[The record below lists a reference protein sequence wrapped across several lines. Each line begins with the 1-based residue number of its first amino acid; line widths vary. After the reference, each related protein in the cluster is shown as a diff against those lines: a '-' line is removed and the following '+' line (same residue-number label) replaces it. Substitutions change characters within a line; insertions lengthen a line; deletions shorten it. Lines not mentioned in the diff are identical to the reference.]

1 MSVKIKDI
9 KTKVIKED
17 EGSYSIACSAL
28 GVYSTGKNL
37 QDAKK
42 NYLKALELHLSV
54 LREKATESIQLALEY
69 LKDKAKS
76 ENKKIIKKDFCI
88 NESRKHR
95 LDL

>member
-17 EGSYSIACSAL
+17 NGSYSIACSAL

-42 NYLKALELHLSV
+42 NYPKALEIHLSV
-54 LREKATESIQLALEY
+54 LREKAMESIA
-69 LKDKAKS
+69 
-76 ENKKIIKKDFCI
+76 I
-88 NESRKHR
+88 
-95 LDL
+95 

>member
-1 MSVKIKDI
+1 MSVKIKYI

-54 LREKATESIQLALEY
+54 LRENATEAIV
-69 LKDKAKS
+69 
-76 ENKKIIKKDFCI
+76 I
-88 NESRKHR
+88 
-95 LDL
+95 

>member
-17 EGSYSIACSAL
+17 DGSYSISCSAL
-28 GVYSTGKNL
+28 GVYSTGKSL

-54 LREKATESIQLALEY
+54 LR
-69 LKDKAKS
+69 DKAI
-76 ENKKIIKKDFCI
+76 EAIAI
-88 NESRKHR
+88 
-95 LDL
+95 